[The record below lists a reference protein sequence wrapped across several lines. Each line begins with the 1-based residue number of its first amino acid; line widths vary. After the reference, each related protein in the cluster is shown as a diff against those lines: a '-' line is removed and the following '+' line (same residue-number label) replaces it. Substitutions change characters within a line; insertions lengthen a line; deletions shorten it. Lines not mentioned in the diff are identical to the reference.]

1 MMNYIILTCTICFI
15 LSVGGV
21 VTNAATTNNAP
32 IARVPFL
39 PSARRAKKA
48 YLNHLQSELE
58 SAQRQLYVSQN
69 TCNTLR
75 KRCEDQRKESLL
87 SMSSR
92 KKDIEIE
99 NQNLEIDKL
108 QEQLKTET
116 DKQLQQEE
124 RFNLIAAE
132 LKDLQA
138 EKNTQEQYNENKLQE
153 YEQQMI
159 DSKQQYDDQIDM
171 LKLKL
176 EAAEYVAKQ
185 QKETVDGVD
194 ESSRNERAQLLRSEL
209 EGIRTKY
216 SAMFIKNLEVGDNNQ
231 IVEELDTSIQ
241 SVVESALDTIDKDWS
256 ARYKALEEHISKLEK
271 EKAASPSVVQADH
284 EKIDSEQL
292 REELTTELTATLT
305 NQLTEKMEKK
315 YKKKIRQL
323 RKALKEAT
331 ASEDPS
337 NDEIE
342 KIKEQLK
349 GEYEA
354 KLQELQQK
362 NEEQETFH
370 KDQMRQLVKAVME
383 REAKQK
389 EQSAAKLKKD
399 TVEEE
404 TKPSSKK
411 KKKSGSGS
419 KENEE
424 ESIRTSSSRKRS
436 KPSVVPVR
444 RSNR

>member
-1 MMNYIILTCTICFI
+1 MNYIILACTVCFI
-15 LSVGGV
+15 LSGGGV
-21 VTNAATTNNAP
+21 VTNAAANNVP
-32 IARVPFL
+32 PTSRVPFA

-48 YLNHLQSELE
+48 YLNHLQHELE

-99 NQNLEIDKL
+99 TQKLEIDKL
-108 QEQLKTET
+108 QVQLQRET

-124 RFNLIAAE
+124 RFNLLAAE
-132 LKDLQA
+132 LKEVQA
-138 EKNTQEQYNENKLQE
+138 EKNTQEQYDENKIQE
-153 YEQQMI
+153 YEQQI
-159 DSKQQYDDQIDM
+159 QNSKQQYDDQIDM

-185 QKETVDGVD
+185 KETAEGI
-194 ESSRNERAQLLRSEL
+194 ELPSRRERAQLLRSEL
-209 EGIRTKY
+209 ESIRAKY
-216 SAMFIKNLEVGDNNQ
+216 SAMFIKNLKAGDMDENQ

-256 ARYKALEEHISKLEK
+256 ARYKALEVHTSSLEK
-271 EKAASPSVVQADH
+271 EKAASSAQADH
-284 EKIDSEQL
+284 EKIDSTQL
-292 REELTTELTATLT
+292 REELTTELTETLT

-323 RKALKEAT
+323 RKELKEAT
-331 ASEDPS
+331 ASGNPS
-337 NDEIE
+337 DDEID

-349 GEYEA
+349 VEYEG
-354 KLQELQQK
+354 KLQELQQR

-370 KDQMRQLVKAVME
+370 KDQMRKLVKAVLD

-399 TVEEE
+399 TMEEE

-419 KENEE
+419 KEE
-424 ESIRTSSSRKRS
+424 ESIRSSSSRKRS

-444 RSNR
+444 GSNR

>member
-1 MMNYIILTCTICFI
+1 MNYILLACTICYI
-15 LSVGGV
+15 LSGGGV

-32 IARVPFL
+32 TARVPFL
-39 PSARRAKKA
+39 STRRAKKA
-48 YLNHLQSELE
+48 YLNHLQNELE

-92 KKDIEIE
+92 NKDIEIE
-99 NQNLEIDKL
+99 NQKLKIDQL
-108 QEQLKTET
+108 QVQLQRET

-132 LKDLQA
+132 LKELQT
-138 EKNTQEQYNENKLQE
+138 EKKAQEQYNENKLQE
-153 YEQQMI
+153 YEQQI
-159 DSKQQYDDQIDM
+159 QNSKQQYDNQIDM

-185 QKETVDGVD
+185 KETVDGVD
-194 ESSRNERAQLLRSEL
+194 LSSRNKRAQLIRSEL
-209 EGIRTKY
+209 ESIRAKY
-216 SAMFIKNLEVGDNNQ
+216 SAMFIKNLEVGDMDHKL
-231 IVEELDTSIQ
+231 IVEELDISIQ

-256 ARYKALEEHISKLEK
+256 ARYKALEEHISNLEK
-271 EKAASPSVVQADH
+271 EKAASPSSDN
-284 EKIDSEQL
+284 EKIDSTQL
-292 REELTTELTATLT
+292 REELTTELTETLT
-305 NQLTEKMEKK
+305 NQLTEKMERK

-323 RKALKEAT
+323 RKELKEAN
-331 ASEDPS
+331 ASGNPS
-337 NDEIE
+337 DDEID
-342 KIKEQLK
+342 KMKEQLK
-349 GEYEA
+349 VEYEA
-354 KLQELQQK
+354 KLQKLQQK

-370 KDQMRQLVKAVME
+370 KEQMRQLVKAVME

-389 EQSAAKLKKD
+389 EQSELKKKD

-404 TKPSSKK
+404 ADKASSSKK

-419 KENEE
+419 KENVE
-424 ESIRTSSSRKRS
+424 ESISTSSSRKRS

>member
-1 MMNYIILTCTICFI
+1 MNYIILACAVCYI
-15 LSVGGV
+15 LSGGV
-21 VTNAATTNNAP
+21 VTNAATNNVP
-32 IARVPFL
+32 STSRVPFL

-48 YLNHLQSELE
+48 YLNHLQNELE
-58 SAQRQLYVSQN
+58 TAQRQLYVSQN

-87 SMSSR
+87 SMSTR
-92 KKDIEIE
+92 NKDIEIE
-99 NQNLEIDKL
+99 NQKLEIDELHVQL
-108 QEQLKTET
+108 QRET

-132 LKDLQA
+132 LKELQA
-138 EKNTQEQYNENKLQE
+138 EKDSQEQYNENKLLE
-153 YEQQMI
+153 YEQQI
-159 DSKQQYDDQIDM
+159 KDSKQQYDDQIDM

-185 QKETVDGVD
+185 QKETVDGV
-194 ESSRNERAQLLRSEL
+194 ESSTRNERAQLLRSEL
-209 EGIRTKY
+209 EGIRAKY
-216 SAMFIKNLEVGDNNQ
+216 SAMFIKSLEVGDIMDHNQ
-231 IVEELDTSIQ
+231 MVEELDTSIQ

-256 ARYKALEEHISKLEK
+256 ARYKALEEHITSLEK
-271 EKAASPSVVQADH
+271 EKGASVVQADH
-284 EKIDSEQL
+284 EEIASTQL
-292 REELTTELTATLT
+292 REELTTELTETLT
-305 NQLTEKMEKK
+305 NQSTEKMEKK

-323 RKALKEAT
+323 RKELKEAN
-331 ASEDPS
+331 ASDSS
-337 NDEIE
+337 NIDVN
-342 KIKEQLK
+342 KMKEQLK
-349 GEYEA
+349 VEYEA

-370 KDQMRQLVKAVME
+370 KEQMRKLVKAVME

-389 EQSAAKLKKD
+389 EQSAANLKKD

-411 KKKSGSGS
+411 KKKKSSSGS

-424 ESIRTSSSRKRS
+424 ESICTSSSRKRS